1 MIYPEKPDDA
11 KRIAESALAEMD
23 AAKVPPTPPNYM
35 IWFDHV
41 SGRNPVLSRI
51 IEQARSKNI
60 ALTSERNHELYER
73 YCDHGAGMADQIPA
87 DQIDSIASHIAGAL
101 TEVGKSTEKYGAAL
115 ASARGSL
122 NDVASGAASGADIT
136 AIIKQILSET
146 HIMDGQVKDL
156 RQKVE
161 ASQNEILSLREDLEA
176 SQRKAMT
183 DGLTGLANRRSFDE
197 NLNRLVAVSRADSSP
212 LSLII
217 CDIDHF
223 KLLNDTHGHQT
234 GDQVLRLIGRTLMDC
249 TKGRDVAARYGGEE
263 FALILPETDIRGA
276 QSLAETLRKT
286 LATRKL
292 AKKGSSETL
301 AAVTMSFGVTE
312 QIIGEPVETFI
323 NRADAHM
330 YQAKHQGRNR
340 VSAGVDMPEIKK
352 AG

>member
-1 MIYPEKPDDA
+1 MIYPENPEDA
-11 KRIAESALAEMD
+11 KQIAESALTEMA
-23 AAKVPPTPPNYM
+23 AAKVPATPPNYT

-41 SGRNPVLSRI
+41 SGRNPALSRI
-51 IEQARSKNI
+51 IKQAQTKNI
-60 ALTSERNHELYER
+60 VMTSERNHELYER
-73 YCDHGAGMADQIPA
+73 YCDHGAGESDQISADQIN
-87 DQIDSIASHIAGAL
+87 SIASHIANAL

-115 ASARGSL
+115 ATASGSL
-122 NDVASGAASGADIT
+122 NDAASGADIT
-136 AIIKQILSET
+136 DVTDVIKDILSET
-146 HIMDGQVKDL
+146 HIMGGQVRDL
-156 RQKVE
+156 QQKVAE
-161 ASQNEILSLREDLEA
+161 SQSEILSLREDLEA

-197 NLNRLVAVSRADSSP
+197 SINRLVAVSRADSSP

-234 GDQVLRLIGRTLMDC
+234 GDQVLRLIGRTLTDC

-292 AKKGSSETL
+292 AKKGSNETL

-330 YQAKHQGRNR
+330 YQAKHEGRNR

-352 AG
+352 AS

>member
-1 MIYPEKPDDA
+1 MIYPEKPEDA
-11 KRIAESALAEMD
+11 KQIAETALAEMD
-23 AAKVPPTPPNYM
+23 AEQVPATPPNYT

-41 SGRNPVLSRI
+41 SGRNPALSRV
-51 IEQARSKNI
+51 IEQARTKNI
-60 ALTSERNHELYER
+60 VLTQERNHELYER
-73 YCDHGAGMADQIPA
+73 YCDHGAGTADQIPA
-87 DQIDSIASHIAGAL
+87 DQIDSIASHIADAL

-115 ASARGSL
+115 ASASGSL
-122 NDVASGAASGADIT
+122 NEVDNEADIT
-136 AIIKQILSET
+136 ATIKDILSET
-146 HIMDGQVKDL
+146 HIMDRQVRAL
-156 RQKVE
+156 QQKVE
-161 ASQNEILSLREDLEA
+161 ESQGEILSLREDLKA

-234 GDQVLRLIGRTLMDC
+234 GDQVLRLIGRTLTDC

-312 QIIGEPVETFI
+312 QIIGDPVETFI

-330 YQAKHQGRNR
+330 YQAKHEGRNR
-340 VSAGVDMPEIKK
+340 VSAGVDMPKIKK

>member
-1 MIYPEKPDDA
+1 MIYSEKPEDA
-11 KRIAESALAEMD
+11 KQIAESALAEMD
-23 AAKVPPTPPNYM
+23 AAQVPATPPNYTV
-35 IWFDHV
+35 WFDHI
-41 SGRNPVLSRI
+41 SGRNPALSRI
-51 IEQARSKNI
+51 IEQARTKNI

-73 YCDHGAGMADQIPA
+73 YCDHGAGAADQIPA

-115 ASARGSL
+115 ASASGSL
-122 NDVASGAASGADIT
+122 SDAASDTEIT
-136 AIIKQILSET
+136 AVVKEILSET
-146 HIMDGQVKDL
+146 HIMDSKVRDL
-156 RQKVE
+156 QQKVE
-161 ASQNEILSLREDLEA
+161 ESQNEILSLREDLKA
-176 SQRKAMT
+176 SQRKANT
-183 DGLTGLANRRSFDE
+183 DSLTGLANRRSFDE

-234 GDQVLRLIGRTLMDC
+234 GDQVLRLIGRTLTDC

-263 FALILPETDIRGA
+263 FALILPETDIRDA
-276 QSLAETLRKT
+276 QSLAQTLRKT

-292 AKKGSSETL
+292 AKKGANDTL

-312 QIIGEPVETFI
+312 HIIGEPVETFI
-323 NRADAHM
+323 NRADTHM
-330 YQAKHQGRNR
+330 YQAKHEGRNR